1 MGAAQLLF
9 TWQEAM
15 QDTFEIFLA
24 QAAAGAPIADG
35 DALALAEYDNLAA
48 LLHAARMR
56 RDLGHGSLVSYSP
69 KVFIP
74 LTKLCRDVCRYC
86 TFAIS
91 PAANQQPYLSPEE
104 VIDIARAGVA
114 AGCHEAL
121 FTLGDQPELRY
132 QAARAALQTLGH
144 DSSIDYLIEVARL
157 VYDVTGLLP
166 HVNPGVMTANDL
178 ARLRT
183 VSVSA
188 GLMLESSAER
198 LSERGGPHHGCP
210 DKLPERRLESI
221 RQAGKQQVPFT
232 SGILV
237 GIGENRLERVES
249 ILALRALHSRYGHLQ
264 EIIVQNFAPK
274 AGTAMARTAAP
285 TLEEF
290 QWSIAAA
297 RLLFP
302 PEVSIQAPP
311 NLNSDALDQL
321 LAAGINDW
329 GGVSPLTPDHVNP
342 ELPWPQLAR
351 LRQATETAGKE
362 LVPRLPIYPRYLA
375 DPKRWLAPEMRA
387 PVLEHCDG
395 SGYARE
401 GGWVAGVDAPAQVPD
416 LARPKSPWARPAT
429 GNGQQA
435 DPLVDLLDR
444 ARDGETLSEA
454 QISLLFS
461 ARGREIET
469 VIGAADQLR
478 QAVNGDVV
486 SYVVNRNIN
495 YTNICS
501 FSCRFC
507 AFSKRTRKSSPSDPP
522 YQLDLPEISRRTE
535 EAWHR
540 GATEICLQGGIHP
553 AYTGE
558 TYLEIC
564 RAVKS
569 AHRDIHVHAFSPL
582 EVWHG
587 ATTLGLPLKT
597 FLLRLKDAGLD
608 SLPGTAA
615 EILDD
620 KIRTVI
626 CADKISTNQWLEVMR
641 TAHNIGLRS
650 TATIMFGHI
659 DGPTHWARH
668 LSHVRTLQIETG
680 GFTEFV
686 PLPFVHMESPI
697 YRQGWARPGAS
708 YREALLMHA
717 VARLVLHPHI
727 KNIQT
732 SWVKMGPTGAK
743 ACLAAGANDIGGT
756 LMNESITRAAGATS
770 GQELAPGAMESLI
783 RQAGRAP
790 QQRSTLYTALPS
802 AAVEPSYAATTREV
816 SSNPTVAATATPA
829 S

>member
-1 MGAAQLLF
+1 M
-9 TWQEAM
+9 
-15 QDTFEIFLA
+15 
-24 QAAAGAPIADG
+24 
-35 DALALAEYDNLAA
+35 
-48 LLHAARMR
+48 
-56 RDLGHGSLVSYSP
+56 
-69 KVFIP
+69 
-74 LTKLCRDVCRYC
+74 
-86 TFAIS
+86 
-91 PAANQQPYLSPEE
+91 
-104 VIDIARAGVA
+104 
-114 AGCHEAL
+114 
-121 FTLGDQPELRY
+121 
-132 QAARAALQTLGH
+132 
-144 DSSIDYLIEVARL
+144 
-157 VYDVTGLLP
+157 
-166 HVNPGVMTANDL
+166 
-178 ARLRT
+178 
-183 VSVSA
+183 
-188 GLMLESSAER
+188 
-198 LSERGGPHHGCP
+198 
-210 DKLPERRLESI
+210 
-221 RQAGKQQVPFT
+221 
-232 SGILV
+232 
-237 GIGENRLERVES
+237 
-249 ILALRALHSRYGHLQ
+249 
-264 EIIVQNFAPK
+264 
-274 AGTAMARTAAP
+274 
-285 TLEEF
+285 
-290 QWSIAAA
+290 
-297 RLLFP
+297 
-302 PEVSIQAPP
+302 
-311 NLNSDALDQL
+311 
-321 LAAGINDW
+321 
-329 GGVSPLTPDHVNP
+329 
-342 ELPWPQLAR
+342 
-351 LRQATETAGKE
+351 
-362 LVPRLPIYPRYLA
+362 
-375 DPKRWLAPEMRA
+375 
-387 PVLEHCDG
+387 
-395 SGYARE
+395 
-401 GGWVAGVDAPAQVPD
+401 
-416 LARPKSPWARPAT
+416 
-429 GNGQQA
+429 
-435 DPLVDLLDR
+435 
-444 ARDGETLSEA
+444 
-454 QISLLFS
+454 
-461 ARGREIET
+461 

-507 AFSKRTRKSSPSDPP
+507 AFSNRTRKSSPSDPP

-569 AHRDIHVHAFSPL
+569 AHSDIHVHAFSPL

-597 FLLRLKDAGLD
+597 FLLRLKEAGLD

-620 KIRTVI
+620 RIRTVI
-626 CADKISTNQWLEVMR
+626 CADKINTNQWLEVMR
-641 TAHNIGLRS
+641 TAHSIGLRS

-697 YRQGWARPGAS
+697 YRQGGARPGAS

-770 GQELAPGAMESLI
+770 GQELAPAALENLI
-783 RQAGRAP
+783 RQAGRTP
-790 QQRSTLYTALPS
+790 QQRATLYTAPPS

>member
-1 MGAAQLLF
+1 
-9 TWQEAM
+9 
-15 QDTFEIFLA
+15 
-24 QAAAGAPIADG
+24 
-35 DALALAEYDNLAA
+35 
-48 LLHAARMR
+48 
-56 RDLGHGSLVSYSP
+56 
-69 KVFIP
+69 
-74 LTKLCRDVCRYC
+74 
-86 TFAIS
+86 
-91 PAANQQPYLSPEE
+91 
-104 VIDIARAGVA
+104 
-114 AGCHEAL
+114 
-121 FTLGDQPELRY
+121 
-132 QAARAALQTLGH
+132 
-144 DSSIDYLIEVARL
+144 
-157 VYDVTGLLP
+157 
-166 HVNPGVMTANDL
+166 
-178 ARLRT
+178 
-183 VSVSA
+183 SA

-221 RQAGKQQVPFT
+221 RQAGKQRVPFT

-237 GIGENRLERVES
+237 GIGETRLERVES
-249 ILALRALHSRYGHLQ
+249 ILALRALHTRYGHLQ

-274 AGTAMARTAAP
+274 AGTAMARSAAP

-290 QWSIAAA
+290 QWSIAAV

-311 NLNSDALDQL
+311 NLNSDALEQL

-351 LRQATETAGKE
+351 LRQATEAAGKE

-375 DPKRWLAPEMRA
+375 DPERWLAPEMRA
-387 PVLEHCDG
+387 PVLAHCDG

-401 GGWVAGVDAPAQVPD
+401 GGWVAGIDAPAQVPN
-416 LARPKSPWARPAT
+416 LGQPKPPWARPAT

-444 ARDGETLSEA
+444 AQDGETLSEA

-461 ARGREIET
+461 ARGREIEM

-507 AFSKRTRKSSPSDPP
+507 AFSNRTRKSSPSDPP

-553 AYTGE
+553 TYTGE

-569 AHRDIHVHAFSPL
+569 AHSDIHVHAFSPL

-597 FLLRLKDAGLD
+597 FLLRLKEAGLD

-620 KIRTVI
+620 RIRTVI
-626 CADKISTNQWLEVMR
+626 CADKINTNQWLEVMR
-641 TAHNIGLRS
+641 TAHSIGLRS

-697 YRQGWARPGAS
+697 YRQGGARPGAS

-770 GQELAPGAMESLI
+770 GQELAPAALENLI
-783 RQAGRAP
+783 RQAGRTP
-790 QQRSTLYTALPS
+790 QQRATLYTAPPS